1 MRRYMAALIALQ
13 IADLATSLHAVALHG
28 PSVEVNPLV
37 GAVLRLGVLGLVA
50 WKCALLAVILAAA
63 ALNPRR
69 RRVLLVGGLLAG
81 IVGAASGLTATV

>member
-13 IADLATSLHAVALHG
+13 IADLATSLHAVALYG

-81 IVGAASGLTATV
+81 IVGAASGLAATV